1 MTRHLRD
8 GQESCHVGLKNDLF
22 QEILLFKQ
30 FMYQKKYYFNVNEYL
45 EDKFTPLLRVE
56 RKVSTLLSNQSAE
69 SDTKLSNNYVQP
81 LRTVS
86 LETNL

>member
-1 MTRHLRD
+1 MSNTEIEDTRGGGGGWRA
-8 GQESCHVGLKNDLF
+8 
-22 QEILLFKQ
+22 
-30 FMYQKKYYFNVNEYL
+30 
-45 EDKFTPLLRVE
+45 E

-69 SDTKLSNNYVQP
+69 SDTKLSNNYVKP

>member
-1 MTRHLRD
+1 MSNTEIEDTRGWGGGGGDWRA
-8 GQESCHVGLKNDLF
+8 
-22 QEILLFKQ
+22 
-30 FMYQKKYYFNVNEYL
+30 
-45 EDKFTPLLRVE
+45 E

-69 SDTKLSNNYVQP
+69 SDTKLSNNYVKP

>member
-1 MTRHLRD
+1 MSNTEIEDAQGGVGRGGGHLRA
-8 GQESCHVGLKNDLF
+8 
-22 QEILLFKQ
+22 
-30 FMYQKKYYFNVNEYL
+30 
-45 EDKFTPLLRVE
+45 E

-69 SDTKLSNNYVQP
+69 SDTKLSNNYVKP